1 MHLYPQSLRTPN
13 KIQQIPEVVVQVK
26 EAEAEDGI
34 LSTK

>member
-26 EAEAEDGI
+26 EAEGDGI